1 MVLLVDLR
9 IEIAKIVEAIN
20 GLHSSVST
28 EEWGNASRT
37 VFVAS
42 LARTVG
48 KIEALEER
56 FKRVKKELGKG
67 AKVGAPDFSELL
79 AEFAAT
85 LKILENNLSLE
96 KSKKSVVKESNIFE
110 KEENSDLYE
119 DLSQRVQTLLLRARY
134 MAERLNVFV
143 LRQSSTPLEGKS
155 TAKQMLDLLQAKE
168 NEIGELRGKYENI
181 RKQSYLGYV
190 QEQTSVDLEQDL
202 SNLGMRMSAMAN
214 ELRGEISLHKKQ
226 VEYIE
231 NSYAELKERLD
242 TMQEIFNDY
251 VEKSLELITML
262 KKERDYAK
270 KVVLDVEHE
279 TLQLRNSYTSEVLS
293 LQENKL
299 SAKKEVEEKFK
310 KEFDSLKNELKE
322 TKELLGSFKKIA
334 EDKISKEHKL
344 DEKIKKLT
352 LLLKAKEKHE
362 KVKKRFKKKKT
373 GKRK

>member
-1 MVLLVDLR
+1 MDLR

-20 GLHSSVST
+20 ALHSGVSA
-28 EEWGNASRT
+28 EEWGNANKT

-42 LARTVG
+42 LVRAIG
-48 KIEALEER
+48 KIEGLEER
-56 FKRVKKELGKG
+56 FKRVKKELAKG

-79 AEFAAT
+79 AEFETT
-85 LKILENNLSLE
+85 LKVLENNLSLE
-96 KSKKSVVKESNIFE
+96 KSKKSTVKESNVFE
-110 KEENSDLYE
+110 KEENSELYE

-143 LRQSSTPLEGKS
+143 LRQSSVPLEGKS

-214 ELRGEISLHKKQ
+214 ELRREISLHRKQ

-242 TMQEIFNDY
+242 TVQEIFNDY
-251 VEKSLELITML
+251 IEKSLELITML

-270 KVVLDVEHE
+270 KIVLDVEHE

-299 SAKKEVEEKFK
+299 SAKKEVEEKFS
-310 KEFDSLKNELKE
+310 KELDSLKKELKE

-334 EDKISKEHKL
+334 EDKAAKEREL
-344 DEKIKKLT
+344 EEKIKKLT
-352 LLLKAKEKHE
+352 LLLKVKERHE
-362 KVKKRFKKKKT
+362 TVKRHFKKKNVNR
-373 GKRK
+373 RKKK

>member
-1 MVLLVDLR
+1 MDLR

-20 GLHSSVST
+20 DLHSSVSAD
-28 EEWGNASRT
+28 EWGNASRT

-42 LARTVG
+42 LARTMG
-48 KIEALEER
+48 KLEDLEER
-56 FKRVKKELGKG
+56 FKRIKKELGKG

-85 LKILENNLSLE
+85 SKILENNLSLE

-110 KEENSDLYE
+110 KEENFELYE
-119 DLSQRVQTLLLRARY
+119 DLSQKVQTLLLRARY
-134 MAERLNVFV
+134 MAERLNVFI
-143 LRQSSTPLEGKS
+143 LRQSSAPLEGKS

-202 SNLGMRMSAMAN
+202 SNTGMRMSAMAN
-214 ELRGEISLHKKQ
+214 ELRSEISLHKKQ

-231 NSYAELKERLD
+231 NSYAELKEKLD
-242 TMQEIFNDY
+242 AMQETFNDY
-251 VEKSLELITML
+251 VEKSLEVITML

-310 KEFDSLKNELKE
+310 KEFDSLKKELKE
-322 TKELLGSFKKIA
+322 TKEVLGSFKKIA
-334 EDKISKEHKL
+334 EDKVSKEREL
-344 DEKIKKLT
+344 EEKIK
-352 LLLKAKEKHE
+352 
-362 KVKKRFKKKKT
+362 
-373 GKRK
+373 

>member
-1 MVLLVDLR
+1 VDLR

-20 GLHSSVST
+20 ALHSGVSA
-28 EEWGNASRT
+28 EEWGNANKT

-42 LARTVG
+42 LVRAIG
-48 KIEALEER
+48 KIEGLEER
-56 FKRVKKELGKG
+56 FKRVKKELAKG

-79 AEFAAT
+79 AEFETT
-85 LKILENNLSLE
+85 LKVLENNLSLE
-96 KSKKSVVKESNIFE
+96 KSKKSTVKESNVFE
-110 KEENSDLYE
+110 KEENSELYE

-143 LRQSSTPLEGKS
+143 LRQSSVPLEGKS

-214 ELRGEISLHKKQ
+214 ELRREISLHRKQ

-242 TMQEIFNDY
+242 TVQEIFNDY
-251 VEKSLELITML
+251 IEKSLELITML

-270 KVVLDVEHE
+270 KIVLDVEHE

-299 SAKKEVEEKFK
+299 SAKKEVEEKFS
-310 KEFDSLKNELKE
+310 KELDSLKKELKE

-334 EDKISKEHKL
+334 EDKAAKEREL
-344 DEKIKKLT
+344 EEKIKKLT
-352 LLLKAKEKHE
+352 LLLKVKERHE
-362 KVKKRFKKKKT
+362 TVKRHFKKKNVNR
-373 GKRK
+373 RKKK